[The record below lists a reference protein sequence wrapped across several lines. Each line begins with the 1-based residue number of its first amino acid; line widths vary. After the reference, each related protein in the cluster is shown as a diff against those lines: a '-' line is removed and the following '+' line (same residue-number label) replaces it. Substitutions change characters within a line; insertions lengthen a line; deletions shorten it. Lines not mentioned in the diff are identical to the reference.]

1 MMKNFKIITLIAFLG
16 ISFNSLKAQDLDTS
30 LIVNGVC
37 GMCERVIEKAAN
49 LDGVK
54 KAEWNSETKVLVL
67 TYDSTKVNLMTINK
81 SITASGYDT
90 EYATAP
96 DEAYN
101 KLHGCCHYRDPK
113 IIKDHEAEKTPKK
126 Q

>member
-1 MMKNFKIITLIAFLG
+1 MKIYKLIALIGFYAF
-16 ISFNSLKAQDLDTS
+16 SFSSLKAQVLDTS
-30 LIVNGVC
+30 LVVNGVC

-49 LDGVK
+49 LEGVT
-54 KAEWNSETKVLVL
+54 KAEWDSETKILVL
-67 TYDSTKVNLMTINK
+67 SYDNSKVDLMTINK

-90 EYATAP
+90 EYATAT

-113 IIKDHEAEKTPKK
+113 IIKDHEAEKKSKK